1 MPVALAIGG
10 GAFMVPQP
18 MSQKQ
23 PSIVILGAGLS
34 GLACARVL
42 ARAGLRFT
50 LFEAADA
57 VGGRVRSD
65 RVEGFT
71 LDRGFQVF
79 LPAYPEARRVLDY
92 DGLKLRPFYRGAEVF
107 FRGAFHRLADP
118 FAHPLD
124 ALRSIH
130 DPLVPWKD
138 KWHSLV
144 LRKETFGIRQVARR
158 IPEMRTEEF
167 LRDFGFSEDFLD
179 RFFRPFFGGVFLERD
194 LRTSAR
200 MFLFLYSM
208 FSQSGAALPAHGMQA
223 IPDQLAV
230 ALPPGSLRLNSP
242 AEVVRQG
249 EVVLASGEVV
259 RADHIIVA
267 ASEEAAARLLP
278 EAFPEKPRP
287 ARGTTCVYFET
298 DQPVPDL
305 PILHLDG
312 EGVGPVNSV
321 CVLSKVSAHYAPPGR
336 HLISA
341 SIIGTPTS
349 HDLED
354 VVREQMVRWF
364 GPSASA
370 WRHLRTTQVR
380 SALPETRQL
389 RPGEAAL
396 PALLAPGLY
405 RCGDWV
411 EDASINGALLSGRR
425 AAEAVLAALA

>member
-1 MPVALAIGG
+1 MT
-10 GAFMVPQP
+10 Q
-18 MSQKQ
+18 QQ

-50 LFEAADA
+50 LYEAADA

-65 RVEGFT
+65 RVDGFT

-92 DGLKLRPFYRGAEVF
+92 EGLKLRPFYRGAEVYF
-107 FRGAFHRLADP
+107 KGAFHRLADP
-118 FAHPLD
+118 FSQPFD
-124 ALRSIH
+124 ALRHIQ
-130 DPLVPWKD
+130 DPLVPWRD
-138 KWHSLV
+138 KWLSLV
-144 LRKETFGIRQVARR
+144 LRKETFGIRKVARSL
-158 IPEMRTEEF
+158 PEMRTEEF
-167 LRDFGFSEDFLD
+167 LRDFGFSEEFLD

-208 FSQSGAALPAHGMQA
+208 FSQCGAALPAHGMQA

-230 ALPPGSLRLNSP
+230 ALPPGSLRLGRP
-242 AEVVRQG
+242 AESVRQG
-249 EVVLASGEVV
+249 EVVLAGGEVV
-259 RADHIIVA
+259 RADHIILA
-267 ASEEAAARLLP
+267 TSEEAAARLLP
-278 EAFPEKPRP
+278 DAFPEKPRP
-287 ARGTTCVYFET
+287 ARGTTCVYFQT
-298 DQPVPDL
+298 DQPVPEL

-312 EGVGPVNSV
+312 EGIGPVNSV
-321 CVLSKVSAHYAPPGR
+321 CFLSKVSPHYAPPGR

-341 SIIGTPTS
+341 SIIGAPTS

-354 VVREQMVRWF
+354 VAREQMMRWF
-364 GPSASA
+364 GPSACS
-370 WRHLRTTQVR
+370 WQHLRTVR
-380 SALPETRQL
+380 VCSALPETRQL
-389 RPGEAAL
+389 QPGDAPL
-396 PALLAPGLY
+396 PARLAPGLY

-425 AAEAVLAALA
+425 AAEAVLAALT